1 MTTEHDNP
9 YEPTT
14 GAATPARP
22 ATPLVTARPVLTADQ
37 PPSPLE
43 LPMLTRRAAALDL
56 GLVVLVALLL
66 PGAFNLVTVLLV
78 RFTTGQDLRDVPL
91 PHGELLTID
100 KWFDWALAAGL
111 MAYFLLARRLP
122 GAAFGLRRD
131 QPLLQAVWAL
141 GTIAAIY
148 LWLMCT
154 VVLIYAI
161 LLLYPDALNDVLERT
176 RMIELLPIHDWR
188 RASLLLIPVAA
199 HEEILFRGLLLPYLR
214 RLTGHWWSAVLISS
228 LVFAALH
235 IDQGL
240 AGVFQV
246 LGVSVVLAL
255 AFILTRSLC
264 VVTIAHF
271 AFNFLQFQ
279 LMRVIFHVPG

>member
-1 MTTEHDNP
+1 MTTERNNP
-9 YEPTT
+9 HEPTT
-14 GAATPARP
+14 GPATPARP
-22 ATPLVTARPVLTADQ
+22 VTPLITARPVLTAER

-66 PGAFNLVTVLLV
+66 PGALNLVTVLLV
-78 RFTTGQDLRDVPL
+78 RFTTGQDFGDVPL

-122 GAAFGLRRD
+122 GAAFGLRGD
-131 QPLLQAVWAL
+131 QPLLLLGSAL
-141 GTIAAIY
+141 VTIAAIY

-154 VVLIYAI
+154 VVLIGAV
-161 LLLYPDALNDVLERT
+161 LRLYPDMLKDVLERT

-188 RASLLLIPVAA
+188 RALLLLIPVAA

-255 AFILTRSLC
+255 SFVFTRSLW
-264 VVTIAHF
+264 VVIIAHF

-279 LMRVIFHVPG
+279 FMRVIFHVPG